1 MSNSIRIPLSSLW
14 RILEQRNNDIIDK
27 VAKIYRKDVQ
37 DILMKPPFSYS
48 ETLASEIAKDIV
60 NDGDRIRCSACLDS
74 NDDELN
80 EVNGIGDEFQALQK
94 SITLK
99 ILSGNVDD
107 MNVSNFIN
115 VDERFIHVSEVTSWR
130 DTLTAVKEFLKTK
143 AQQGFTATII
153 MLCVYTEYGLVLPSG
168 QTVPVE
174 ILEREIQL
182 RLNADQ
188 VLPRAVNLVIV
199 EDGQYRQVSH
209 IQSEYVDR
217 IIRRFKIM

>member
-1 MSNSIRIPLSSLW
+1 MCVVLPKHLLLCRSQSCCR
-14 RILEQRNNDIIDK
+14 
-27 VAKIYRKDVQ
+27 AKFPGTT
-37 DILMKPPFSYS
+37 LPPV
-48 ETLASEIAKDIV
+48 I
-60 NDGDRIRCSACLDS
+60 
-74 NDDELN
+74 
-80 EVNGIGDEFQALQK
+80 
-94 SITLK
+94 
-99 ILSGNVDD
+99 
-107 MNVSNFIN
+107 VSNFIN

-143 AQQGFTATII
+143 ARQGFTATII